1 MGNWNWFS
9 KAGPSGFK
17 SSSTAE
23 EVTEGIDATG
33 LTAIIT
39 GATSGIGKETARV
52 LALRGVKVIIPSR
65 NLENGLKTKE
75 MILQENPK
83 AKLDVME
90 MDLTSIKSITSF
102 AKSFNSSKQPLNI
115 LINNAGIMA
124 CPFQLSGDGIELQ
137 FATNHL
143 GHFLLTKLL
152 MDKLKTTAKKSGIE
166 GRIVNVSS
174 TAHRRL
180 FSKED
185 SLLDLEII
193 NDPTKYSR
201 YDAYCR
207 SKLANVLHANELA
220 SVLQAEKANVTAN
233 SLHPG
238 IIPTNLFQF
247 MNFRGIPLPVLA
259 ALGKPFT
266 KNIPQGAST
275 TCYVALHPDLKGV
288 TGKYFT
294 DCNEKLPSPQAQD
307 KDLGKKLWDFSVDLL
322 NILNKRK

>member
-1 MGNWNWFS
+1 MGHWYS
-9 KAGPSGFK
+9 KFGSSGFN

-23 EVTEGIDATG
+23 HVTEGIDAIG
-33 LTAIIT
+33 LTAIVT
-39 GATSGIGKETARV
+39 GATSGIGTEIARV
-52 LALRGVKVIIPSR
+52 LALKGVKVIIPSR
-65 NLENGLKTKE
+65 DLKNGLKIKE

-102 AKSFNSSKQPLNI
+102 TQSFISSKQPLNI
-115 LINNAGIMA
+115 LINNAGIFA
-124 CPFQLSGDGIELQ
+124 CPFQLSKDGIELH

-152 MDKLKTTAKKSGIE
+152 MDELKTTAKKTGIE

-174 TAHRRL
+174 TAHSY
-180 FSKED
+180 SKED

-193 NDPTKYSR
+193 NDPTKYKK

-220 SVLQAEKANVTAN
+220 RILQEEEANVTAN

-238 IIPTNLFQF
+238 IIATNIFRF
-247 MNFRGIPLPVLA
+247 MNFRGIMWHVLA
-259 ALGKPFT
+259 VISMPFR
-266 KNIPQGAST
+266 KSIPQGAST
-275 TCYVALHPDLKGV
+275 ICYLALHPDLKGV
-288 TGKYFT
+288 TGKYFS
-294 DCNEKLPSPQAQD
+294 DCKETLSSPQARD
-307 KDLGKKLWDFSVDLL
+307 IDLGKRLWEFSMDLL
-322 NILNKRK
+322 NNHNGPK